1 MAESIMSKHI
11 DSEQKLERT
20 LTEALKGLPLRR
32 APSTLEARV
41 VDELERRAALPWW
54 RVSFMHWPAAPRVAF
69 VIVCIAL
76 VAATFL
82 GGVFAFVGDRSFNEA
97 AALVLSWVQPF
108 LAVMSSAGGVA
119 SLLVRVIPPLWLYGG
134 MALGIMLYVALFG
147 LGAAAY
153 RLYLRPS
160 SVGDHS

>member
-11 DSEQKLERT
+11 DSEQKLERA
-20 LTEALKGLPLRR
+20 LTVALKGLPLRR
-32 APSTLEARV
+32 APSTLELRV

-82 GGVFAFVGDRSFNEA
+82 GGVFAFMGDRSFDEVT
-97 AALVLSWVQPF
+97 ALVLSWVQPF

-160 SVGDHS
+160 SVGNDL

>member
-1 MAESIMSKHI
+1 MSKHI

-20 LTEALKGLPLRR
+20 LTQALEGLPLRR
-32 APSTLEARV
+32 APSTLELRV

-54 RVSFMHWPAAPRVAF
+54 RVSFTHWPAAPRVAF
-69 VIVCIAL
+69 VAVCIAL
-76 VAATFL
+76 VAATIL
-82 GGVFAFVGDRSFNEA
+82 GGVFAFAGDRSFDQA

-119 SLLVRVIPPLWLYGG
+119 TLLVRVIPPLWLYGG
-134 MALGIMLYVALFG
+134 LALGIVLYVALFG

-153 RLYLRPS
+153 RTLYLRPS
-160 SVGDHS
+160 SAGDHL

>member
-1 MAESIMSKHI
+1 MSKHI
-11 DSEQKLERT
+11 DSEQKLERA

-32 APSTLEARV
+32 APSKLELRV
-41 VDELERRAALPWW
+41 VDELQRRAALPWW
-54 RVSFMHWPAAPRVAF
+54 RVSFAHWPAAPRVAF

-119 SLLVRVIPPLWLYGG
+119 TLLVRVIPPLWLYGG
-134 MALGIMLYVALFG
+134 MALGIMLYLALFG

-160 SVGDHS
+160 SVGDDS

>member
-1 MAESIMSKHI
+1 MSKHI

-32 APSTLEARV
+32 APSTLELRV

-160 SVGDHS
+160 SVGNEL

>member
-1 MAESIMSKHI
+1 MAENIMSKHI
-11 DSEQKLERT
+11 DSEQKLERA
-20 LTEALKGLPLRR
+20 LTDALKGLPLRR
-32 APSTLEARV
+32 APSTLELRV
-41 VDELERRAALPWW
+41 VNELERRAALPWW

-82 GGVFAFVGDRSFNEA
+82 GGVFAFMGDRSLNEV

-160 SVGDHS
+160 LAGDV

>member
-11 DSEQKLERT
+11 DSGQKLERA
-20 LTEALKGLPLRR
+20 LTEALKGMPLRR
-32 APSTLEARV
+32 APSTLETRV

-54 RVSFMHWPAAPRVAF
+54 RVSFVHWPAAPRVAF

-82 GGVFAFVGDRSFNEA
+82 VGVFALGGRSLNEA

-134 MALGIMLYVALFG
+134 MALGIILYLALFG

-153 RLYLRPS
+153 RLYFRPS
-160 SVGDHS
+160 LVGDEL

>member
-1 MAESIMSKHI
+1 
-11 DSEQKLERT
+11 
-20 LTEALKGLPLRR
+20 
-32 APSTLEARV
+32 
-41 VDELERRAALPWW
+41 
-54 RVSFMHWPAAPRVAF
+54 VAF

-97 AALVLSWVQPF
+97 AALVLAWVQPF
-108 LAVMSSAGGVA
+108 LAVVSSAGGVA
-119 SLLVRVIPPLWLYGG
+119 ALLVRVIPPLWLYGG
-134 MALGIMLYVALFG
+134 MAFGIMLYLALFG

-160 SVGDHS
+160 SVGDHL

>member
-1 MAESIMSKHI
+1 MSKHI
-11 DSEQKLERT
+11 DSEQKLERA

-32 APSTLEARV
+32 APSTLELRV

-54 RVSFMHWPAAPRVAF
+54 RVSFTHWPAAPRVAF

-82 GGVFAFVGDRSFNEA
+82 GGVFAFVGNRSFNEA

-119 SLLVRVIPPLWLYGG
+119 TLLVRVIPPLWLYGG
-134 MALGIMLYVALFG
+134 MALGIMLYLALFG

-160 SVGDHS
+160 SVGDYS

>member
-1 MAESIMSKHI
+1 MAERIMSKHI
-11 DSEQKLERT
+11 DSEQKLERV
-20 LTEALKGLPLRR
+20 LTGALKGLPLRR
-32 APSTLEARV
+32 APNTLELRV
-41 VDELERRAALPWW
+41 ADELERRAALPWW

-82 GGVFAFVGDRSFNEA
+82 GGVFAFMGDRSFNEV

-160 SVGDHS
+160 SVGNEL

>member
-1 MAESIMSKHI
+1 MAENIMSKHI
-11 DSEQKLERT
+11 DSEQKLERA

-32 APSTLEARV
+32 APSTLELRV
-41 VDELERRAALPWW
+41 IDELERRAALPWW

-82 GGVFAFVGDRSFNEA
+82 GGVFAFMGDRSFNEVT
-97 AALVLSWVQPF
+97 ALVLSWVQPF

-160 SVGDHS
+160 SVGYDL

>member
-11 DSEQKLERT
+11 DSEQKLERAF
-20 LTEALKGLPLRR
+20 TEALKGLPLRR

-41 VDELERRAALPWW
+41 AGELERRAALPWW
-54 RVSFMHWPAAPRVAF
+54 RVSFTHWPAAPRVAF

-119 SLLVRVIPPLWLYGG
+119 TLLVRVIPPLWLYGG
-134 MALGIMLYVALFG
+134 MALGIMLYLALFG

-160 SVGDHS
+160 SVGYEL

>member
-1 MAESIMSKHI
+1 MAESIMSNHI
-11 DSEQKLERT
+11 DSEQKLERA

-32 APSTLEARV
+32 APGTLEARV

-54 RVSFMHWPAAPRVAF
+54 RVSFTHWPAAARVAF

-82 GGVFAFVGDRSFNEA
+82 GGVFAFVGNRSFNEA

-119 SLLVRVIPPLWLYGG
+119 TLLVRVIPPLWLYGG
-134 MALGIMLYVALFG
+134 MALGIMLYLALFG

-160 SVGDHS
+160 SVGYDL